1 MSVQS
6 VSSVVVNKFGFRKRE
21 RMVSLRLIDE
31 LFGGGHSRSVAAFP
45 LRAVFMSRQRDA
57 HDEPLQML
65 VSVPKKHFH
74 HAVDRNH
81 VKRQVREAWRLH
93 KQLLVEA
100 IAPDKQL
107 LVAFVWLS
115 DQLQP
120 SADIDSR
127 VKNLLERIAHK
138 L

>member
-1 MSVQS
+1 
-6 VSSVVVNKFGFRKRE
+6 
-21 RMVSLRLIDE
+21 MVSLRLIDE
-31 LFGGGHSRSVAAFP
+31 LFGGGNSRSVAAFP
-45 LRAVFMSRQRDA
+45 LRAVFMLRQREA
-57 HDEPLQML
+57 HAEPLQML

-100 IAPDKQL
+100 LASDKQL
-107 LVAFVWLS
+107 LVAFVWTSNSILS
-115 DQLQP
+115 TREVEERVAGIVKRLQ
-120 SADIDSR
+120 
-127 VKNLLERIAHK
+127 EK

>member
-1 MSVQS
+1 M
-6 VSSVVVNKFGFRKRE
+6 VVNKFGFRKRE

-115 DQLQP
+115 DQQVATP
-120 SADIDSR
+120 AVEERIDSI
-127 VKNLLERIAHK
+127 VKRIREK

>member
-1 MSVQS
+1 M
-6 VSSVVVNKFGFRKRE
+6 VVNKFGFRKRE

-45 LRAVFMSRQRDA
+45 LRAVFMSRQRNA

-115 DQLQP
+115 DEQLP
-120 SADIDSR
+120 TSA
-127 VKNLLERIAHK
+127 VEERIVNVVK
-138 L
+138 RIQERL